1 MMQRIREIGSG
12 LGWLICA
19 VVLAAILAQHE
30 TRADTWGVATIT
42 SHHFDRSAGH
52 NERNFGVGIEQDVRP
67 DLRAVVGFY
76 DNSFNR
82 MTTYI
87 GVAFMPLH
95 LGNFSFGLVGVLAS
109 GYGSGGRFL
118 PVALP
123 VVQYE
128 RNGWGANIGV
138 VPGTKESPGVVG
150 LQLKW
155 RLQ

>member
-12 LGWLICA
+12 LSWLICA
-19 VVLAAILAQHE
+19 VVLALIFAPHE
-30 TRADTWGVATIT
+30 ARADTWGVATIT

-67 DLRAVVGFY
+67 GLRAVVGFY

-82 MTTYI
+82 TTIYL

-95 LGNFSFGLVGVLAS
+95 IGDFSFGLVGALAS
-109 GYGSGGRFL
+109 GYSSDRRFL
-118 PVALP
+118 PIALP

-128 RNGWGANIGV
+128 RSGWGANIGV

-150 LQLKW
+150 LQLKV
-155 RLQ
+155 RF